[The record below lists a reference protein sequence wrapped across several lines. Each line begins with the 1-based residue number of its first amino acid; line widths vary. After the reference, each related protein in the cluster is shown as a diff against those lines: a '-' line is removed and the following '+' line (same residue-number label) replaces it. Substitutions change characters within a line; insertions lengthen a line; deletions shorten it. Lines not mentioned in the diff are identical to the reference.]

1 MLVENETLLKNQLD
15 LIKIEL
21 KKTREERDELKKK
34 IEDVPLDKEELLTML
49 KQTFDKLI
57 DSIQLVG
64 KVKDYV
70 MMILKLLNYSD
81 DDISKILTKKD
92 KKNNLFNIFK

>member
-1 MLVENETLLKNQLD
+1 
-15 LIKIEL
+15 
-21 KKTREERDELKKK
+21 
-34 IEDVPLDKEELLTML
+34 ML
-49 KQTFDKLI
+49 KQTFEKLI

>member
-1 MLVENETLLKNQLD
+1 MLKNQLD

-49 KQTFDKLI
+49 KQTFEKLI

-70 MMILKLLNYSD
+70 IMILKLLNYSE